1 MKAHGVFTAG
11 LLLLTTTV
19 SGCGYVFGDKGV
31 FRDRSNDYK
40 KARYEEPL
48 AVPPELSEEALG
60 DAYIVPDVVESVIT
74 EGEFEVPRPTPLAG
88 ANVEQTVR
96 IQRLG
101 NESWALFRLAPGQL
115 WPQVRSFLAVSGLKM
130 AHQDAQAGI
139 MDSAWVRLESATEDS
154 RFRFRIDQGI
164 QRGSSELHVLQM
176 NRTGGQDWPQHS
188 DNQEQEQNMLK
199 AVAQFVAN
207 RSESASVSML
217 AERGISAEGRVV
229 MQENKD
235 GETYLELALPF
246 YRAWASLPAALEKS
260 SFEISDRNRDKG
272 LYYVRFLG
280 KQSEEESGWFDWMWG
295 DDEDPVS
302 GQEFVVTLREQSAQ
316 QMRIDIDPAEGAE
329 ISRRDRQ
336 RLLLL
341 IKGNL
346 N

>member
-1 MKAHGVFTAG
+1 
-11 LLLLTTTV
+11 
-19 SGCGYVFGDKGV
+19 
-31 FRDRSNDYK
+31 
-40 KARYEEPL
+40 
-48 AVPPELSEEALG
+48 
-60 DAYIVPDVVESVIT
+60 
-74 EGEFEVPRPTPLAG
+74 
-88 ANVEQTVR
+88 
-96 IQRLG
+96 
-101 NESWALFRLAPGQL
+101 
-115 WPQVRSFLAVSGLKM
+115 
-130 AHQDAQAGI
+130 
-139 MDSAWVRLESATEDS
+139 
-154 RFRFRIDQGI
+154 
-164 QRGSSELHVLQM
+164 
-176 NRTGGQDWPQHS
+176 
-188 DNQEQEQNMLK
+188 MLK